1 MCALFLRNLQNIVD
15 IYDKVM
21 YIIFRNFFGGLNEA
35 SRVPG
40 KRANESIRSAHPR
53 R

>member
-1 MCALFLRNLQNIVD
+1 MYGLFLRNLQNIVD

-21 YIIFRNFFGGLNEA
+21 YIPLETFFGGLNEA